1 MIGLNNLADELHK
14 PITREV
20 LKRTVKDLKHRQRNV
35 RRRRFVTE
43 ADWTKGFVF
52 GRENA
57 VQLPRQM
64 KAFSLLSSLSCYS
77 LVMAFKDLRNLHL
90 ISYDDGLIDG
100 GRFVVLI
107 VTFTSG

>member
-20 LKRTVKDLKHRQRNV
+20 LKRTIKDLKHRQRDV

-43 ADWTKGFVF
+43 ADWAKGFVF

-64 KAFSLLSSLSCYS
+64 KAFSMLRSLSCYS
-77 LVMAFKDLRNLHL
+77 LAFKDLRNLHL